1 MRGDQPYLN
10 PIGINI
16 PEFKKLWD
24 ADKSED
30 KSQYA
35 KELAYIYHM
44 CEYDS
49 PYYDLE
55 DKQEKVIKDF
65 IGKTSWRIPK
75 RVTNCI
81 EAYKGLDTASE
92 KRSLDAAVVACDAVA
107 ADLEQV
113 RNESKAL
120 QNLLEEIDREI
131 AGAEDVY
138 ARMELM
144 KEKLFLQK
152 EKMIISKTIT
162 DVFPKLEKT
171 VESLIN
177 LRKKVTKAV
186 YKGESAGA
194 HTAKKFLLDDLM
206 EELDYEQTDDRE

>member
-16 PEFKKLWD
+16 PEFKKIWE

-55 DKQEKVIKDF
+55 NKEDRIIKDF
-65 IGKTSWRIPK
+65 IGKTSWRKPK
-75 RVTNCI
+75 RVDNAM
-81 EAYKGLDTASE
+81 EVYRSMDTASE
-92 KRSLDAAVVACDAVA
+92 RRSLDAAVIACDAVA
-107 ADLEQV
+107 SDLKQV

-120 QNLLEEIDREI
+120 QNLLDEIDSEI
-131 AGAEDVY
+131 KGAADVY

-152 EKMIISKTIT
+152 EKMAISKTIT

-194 HTAKKFLLDDLM
+194 NIAKKFLMDNLM
-206 EELDYEQTDDRE
+206 DELDYEQDEDA